1 MLSLWVIT
9 LLIFPATSPCSTSRS
24 RGESSANCASAGFL
38 AATSP
43 CDAEC
48 ASRAARMAPSRAWS
62 SKGFSM
68 KSTAHRLDRERHI
81 AVAGDQDHRT
91 DRAPALE
98 LPEKLDA
105 GHTDIG
111 DHATRRI
118 DSRVRQEGA

>member
-1 MLSLWVIT
+1 
-9 LLIFPATSPCSTSRS
+9 
-24 RGESSANCASAGFL
+24 
-38 AATSP
+38 
-43 CDAEC
+43 
-48 ASRAARMAPSRAWS
+48 MAPSRAWS

-68 KSTAHRLDRERHI
+68 KSTAHRLDSERHI

-98 LPEKLDA
+98 FPEKLDAVHA

-118 DSRVRQEGA
+118 DSRVRQEGARRFVGL